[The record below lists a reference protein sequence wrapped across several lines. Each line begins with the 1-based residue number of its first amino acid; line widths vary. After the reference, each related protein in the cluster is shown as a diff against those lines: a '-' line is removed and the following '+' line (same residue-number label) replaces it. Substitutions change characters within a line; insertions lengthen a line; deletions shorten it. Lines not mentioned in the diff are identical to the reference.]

1 MNPNRGSV
9 LEVIGST
16 QGRLDLY
23 PIYIFIDI
31 LLLKFVFN
39 SIHFFCPFL
48 SLTLRIGAAVSGGEL
63 TAQVERAILQE
74 VQLQGR
80 A

>member
-9 LEVIGST
+9 SEVIGST

-31 LLLKFVFN
+31 LTE
-39 SIHFFCPFL
+39 IHFQLNTFFL
-48 SLTLRIGAAVSGGEL
+48 SILVSYVENWSGG
-63 TAQVERAILQE
+63 QWRRINRA
-74 VQLQGR
+74 G
-80 A
+80 